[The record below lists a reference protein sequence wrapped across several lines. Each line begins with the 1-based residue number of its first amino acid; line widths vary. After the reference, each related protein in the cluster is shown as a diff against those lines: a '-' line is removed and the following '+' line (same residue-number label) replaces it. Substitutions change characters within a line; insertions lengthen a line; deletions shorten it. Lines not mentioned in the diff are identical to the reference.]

1 MHIPRDDSYFDA
13 LAQHANALIPALG
26 GVDVDEEEEGGFLAY
41 MALGQIRRFFFHPAR
56 TPAER
61 TQVLAFLNHSLEV
74 GGEST
79 ETAIVLEIFTAAY
92 YYNEP
97 FTSLFR
103 EHLSPAAWQL
113 FLTHRDIE
121 RQRGIYTVTEEGQS
135 RPYAE

>member
-1 MHIPRDDSYFDA
+1 MHIPRDDSYFHA

-26 GVDVDEEEEGGFLAY
+26 GICDEEEGAY
-41 MALGQIRRFFFHPAR
+41 LALGDIRRFFFHPAR

-79 ETAIVLEIFTAAY
+79 ETAIVLDIFTAAY

-97 FTSLFR
+97 FTSLFHA
-103 EHLSPAAWQL
+103 HLSPAAWQL
-113 FLTHRDIE
+113 FLTHRDLE
-121 RQRGIYTVTEEGQS
+121 RQRGFYSVTEEGQS